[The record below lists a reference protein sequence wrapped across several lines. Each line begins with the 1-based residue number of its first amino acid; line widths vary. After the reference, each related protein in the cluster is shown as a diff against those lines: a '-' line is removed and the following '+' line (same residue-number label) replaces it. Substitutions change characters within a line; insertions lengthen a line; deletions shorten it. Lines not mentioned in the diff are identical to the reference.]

1 MRVPDLPFHRS
12 LIMRLLATSILIAV
26 AAITAATWLTA
37 HTTTQA
43 IQQQQGRSITDDA
56 LIHDTLIGYAATHA
70 RWDGVAPTVAD
81 LSRRTGHRVT
91 LLTRDRQ
98 MIADSAPAGPDIGP
112 ARPSATIDPLR
123 ENGAIDSRAVGP
135 YRLTTAERRALDG
148 YAQQALKCMKGNLN
162 IRLTHLP
169 NGRPVVSPLPVEN
182 GVCAAKELLAPT
194 PTEAKALSAL
204 TGMMD
209 SCTGLKTSS
218 YVSIGP
224 LFDVTPLDRLLP
236 RDVTPAD
243 LQKCLLSARQAQLTP
258 YVAPPALLFIT
269 DAGSGTTAPSISLT
283 RGNVLRI
290 AAGTGLVLVVAIA
303 VTVLVGTR
311 LVRPLRRLT
320 ESVRRPV
327 EQQSRVP
334 VGTRDEIGYLAMA
347 LNDLF
352 ERRETLEAQRQA
364 LVSDLA
370 HELRTPLTN
379 IRGWLE
385 AAQDGMTPTD
395 PRLLEVLLDETVVL
409 HHIVDDLRDL
419 AAADTGTLRIHPEFV
434 YINDVLAPVVEAHRG
449 VTADFTVDRQ
459 LSVDPVRLR
468 QIVGNLLSN
477 AVRHTDRGGQVTVRT
492 AVTADDF
499 VIEVIDTGEGI
510 AAEDLEKIFDRFWR
524 TDASRSR
531 ATGGSGLGLAIV
543 RKLAE
548 AHDGRVTA
556 TSRVGAG
563 STFTVTLPLSRQAP
577 PSGTP

>member
-70 RWDGVAPTVAD
+70 QWDGVAPTVAD
-81 LSRRTGHRVT
+81 LSARTGHRVT

-98 MIADSAPAGPDIGP
+98 VLADSAPAGPDIGA

-123 ENGAIDSRAVGP
+123 ENGVIDARAVGP
-135 YRLTTAERRALDG
+135 YRLSAAERRALDG
-148 YAQQALKCMKGNLN
+148 YARQAMECMKGNLN

-169 NGRPVVSPLPVEN
+169 NGRPVVSPLPTES

-194 PTEAKALSAL
+194 PTEAKALTAL

-209 SCTGLKTSS
+209 GCTRLKTSA
-218 YVSIGP
+218 YISIGP
-224 LFDVTPLDRLLP
+224 VFEVTPLSRPLP

-243 LQKCLLSARQAQLTP
+243 VQKCLLAARQAQLTP

-269 DAGSGTTAPSISLT
+269 DAGSGPAPASISLT
-283 RGNVLRI
+283 RGNVARI

-311 LVRPLRRLT
+311 LARPLRLLT

-327 EQQSRVP
+327 EQQTRVP
-334 VGTRDEIGYLAMA
+334 VGRRDEIGYLASA

-352 ERRETLEAQRQA
+352 DRRETLEAQRQA

-385 AAQDGMTPTD
+385 AAQDGMAPTD

-409 HHIVDDLRDL
+409 HRIVDDLRDL
-419 AAADTGTLRIHPEFV
+419 AAADSGTLRIHPEFV
-434 YINDVLAPVVEAHRG
+434 FVNDVLAPVVEAHRG
-449 VTADFTVDRQ
+449 VTADFTVDPQ

-477 AVRHTDRGGQVTVRT
+477 AVRHTGPDGQVTVRT
-492 AVTADDF
+492 TVTGEDF
-499 VIEVIDTGEGI
+499 VLQVTDTGEGI
-510 AAEDLEKIFDRFWR
+510 AAQDLAKIFDRFWR

-531 ATGGSGLGLAIV
+531 STGGSGLGLAIV
-543 RKLAE
+543 RKLVE

-556 TSRVGAG
+556 TSELGVG

-577 PSGTP
+577 PARTP